1 MGNVILPI
9 GGRDFMLACA
19 DGEESHV
26 KDLAALIHEKVL
38 AAGAQG
44 QTEGRMLLFAA
55 LMMADELHE
64 LRARAASVDHASPV
78 VDRLE
83 KIAGFVES
91 LAQRL
96 ESDAAKA

>member
-1 MGNVILPI
+1 MGNVTFPI

-19 DGEESHV
+19 DGEEAHV

-55 LMMADELHE
+55 LMMADELHD
-64 LRARAASVDHASPV
+64 LRTRAAPADDAGAVAT
-78 VDRLE
+78 RLE
-83 KIAGFVES
+83 KIARSVES

-96 ESDAAKA
+96 ETDAAKA